1 MRIIYAH
8 KVHNKPYAPSVIDSL
23 EAIVSNIVLPFHEHR
38 PGEEGT
44 SMTGAS
50 ECRWNG
56 APVRSMPTE
65 TSLCVI
71 RSDPDTGIPITIP
84 VVSVVINQDII
95 NAD

>member
-1 MRIIYAH
+1 
-8 KVHNKPYAPSVIDSL
+8 
-23 EAIVSNIVLPFHEHR
+23 
-38 PGEEGT
+38 
-44 SMTGAS
+44 MTGAS

-56 APVRSMPTE
+56 APVGSMPTE

-71 RSDPDTGIPITIP
+71 SSDPDTGISIAIP